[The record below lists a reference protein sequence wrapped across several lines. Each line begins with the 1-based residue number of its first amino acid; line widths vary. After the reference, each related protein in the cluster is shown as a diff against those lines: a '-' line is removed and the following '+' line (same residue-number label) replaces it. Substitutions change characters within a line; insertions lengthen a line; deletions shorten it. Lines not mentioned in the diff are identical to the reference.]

1 VSVPPPPGQ
10 GGQPAPFGAPEP
22 PPPAGQFAPPPGGQP
37 YGPPPGQ
44 PGNFPPPGTAYG
56 PPPGTPVPPRKKKR
70 AWLRIGI
77 LVVIVAVVVVVAIV
91 ATKGSPDNAAVGD
104 CLNVK
109 EFTSS
114 SEPSKVDCTDPSANV
129 KIGARLDDDSATC
142 PRGDYDEY
150 SVSGSTSYKLCLIPN
165 VKEGDCYTN
174 TTNATTE
181 GYKRVDCSDPTAE
194 TKVVKIVPGSNDQS
208 VCQDTDATDYRS
220 FSQPASIY
228 CYQDLQKKSA

>member
-1 VSVPPPPGQ
+1 M
-10 GGQPAPFGAPEP
+10 P
-22 PPPAGQFAPPPGGQP
+22 PPPAGQFAPPPGQP

-44 PGNFPPPGTAYG
+44 PGAFPPPGAAYG
-56 PPPGTPVPPRKKKR
+56 PSPGTPVQPPKKR
-70 AWLRIGI
+70 LWLRIGI
-77 LVVIVAVVVVVAIV
+77 VVVIVAAIVVVVVV

-114 SEPSKVDCTDPSANV
+114 SEPSKVACTDPSANV
-129 KIGARLDDDSATC
+129 KIGARLEDGSASC
-142 PRGDYDEY
+142 PQGDYDQY
-150 SVSGSTSYKLCLIPN
+150 SVTGSASYKLCLIPN

-174 TTNATTE
+174 TTNSTTE
-181 GYKRVDCSDPTAE
+181 GYKQVDCTDPSAE
-194 TKVVKIVPGSNDQS
+194 TKVVKIVPGNIDQS

-228 CYQDLQKKSA
+228 CYQDLKKKSA